1 LGKRKT
7 PPFTFPV
14 RDLESCKFLPNENNG
29 IWNCRA
35 TGEGV
40 MMKRTAIDDDGGGDE
55 DEMKREMN
63 LRKRRTREKR
73 EEGKTMYLVF
83 WVCT

>member
-1 LGKRKT
+1 
-7 PPFTFPV
+7 
-14 RDLESCKFLPNENNG
+14 
-29 IWNCRA
+29 
-35 TGEGV
+35 

-63 LRKRRTREKR
+63 LRKRRTIEKR

-83 WVCT
+83 LVCTLR